1 MSRIPRSNQSINH
14 SKISLFLSLSRAP
27 IGFNRRAVKNRT
39 LPFSAFICPQIS
51 LSRAP
56 LIILSLFTIVVTAN
70 RIKKGES
77 LALCVKTLHLPT
89 IVCCSAATLALCL
102 VIFFSYRDTVRE
114 RSCHYSYDTP
124 LKNLILFTHYVILLH
139 FPSGCLFFPCHIVS
153 FEFYHCLFLSKLGL
167 FCRKIL
173 NFFWVLQCGATGL

>member
-1 MSRIPRSNQSINH
+1 MAYPLCSLPPSPSAYPTHPLNSRTPTMSRIPRSNQSINH

-114 RSCHYSYDTP
+114 KLP
-124 LKNLILFTHYVILLH
+124 LGI
-139 FPSGCLFFPCHIVS
+139 
-153 FEFYHCLFLSKLGL
+153 
-167 FCRKIL
+167 
-173 NFFWVLQCGATGL
+173 